1 MNVRGYRRIRRL
13 ATMTLLALAS
23 SGLTLQ
29 GGGVA
34 AMRIIY
40 PANNGKLGGTLADGG
55 LYGVFDGVADAW
67 DWTFN
72 GYGGYE
78 GVLTLMQGDTARPL
92 EQRVIWEY
100 DLSSLPADTALS
112 AVLNF
117 TLRGAPI
124 YPFPDMTV
132 HVYSYPS
139 DLAETAADYNAGPA
153 TLAAVVVVP
162 PYVESSFRVNITNT
176 VVEAIRHAGGH
187 LALRFQLAPD
197 SPYDGNQ
204 AFMDC
209 VDTDDSTKPLLTVP
223 TTAYGDENS
232 DGAID
237 LSDFPLFPVCMLGPQ
252 VAVDAACTVY
262 DFDVDGDVDTVD
274 AAWYGNMQTLFSPD

>member
-1 MNVRGYRRIRRL
+1 
-13 ATMTLLALAS
+13 MTLLAAVLC
-23 SGLTLQ
+23 GITLQ

-34 AMRIIY
+34 ATLVIY

-72 GYGGYE
+72 GYGGFE
-78 GVLTLMQGDTARPL
+78 GVLTLMHGASDRPL
-92 EQRVIWEY
+92 EQRVVWEY
-100 DLSSLPADTALS
+100 NLSSLPADAAVS

-117 TLRGAPI
+117 TVRGAPI

-139 DLAETAADYNAGPA
+139 DLAETTADYNAGPA
-153 TLAAVVVVP
+153 ILAASVVVP
-162 PYVESSFRVNITNT
+162 PYLETSYRINITET
-176 VVEAIRHAGGH
+176 VVKAVRQGGR

-223 TTAYGDENS
+223 TTAYGDENG
-232 DGAID
+232 DGSID
-237 LSDFPLFPVCMLGPQ
+237 ASDFALFPACMLGPG
-252 VAVDAACTVY
+252 VALDAACAVF
-262 DFDVDGDVDTVD
+262 DFDVDGDVDTID
-274 AAWYGNMQTLFSPD
+274 AGWYGNMQTLFGSH